1 MGRQP
6 WIENAVV
13 IAPRMKLS
21 APLTRR
27 PATAVHP
34 RATREAKLKIGTSQ
48 PRNGCGRTVHS
59 QGEGAPDEAGA
70 LTSSARGVDPFARG
84 RAFGS
89 GGIGS
94 RMFQTHVCIG
104 QS

>member
-48 PRNGCGRTVHS
+48 PREWLRPDSPLSGRRCT
-59 QGEGAPDEAGA
+59 
-70 LTSSARGVDPFARG
+70 R
-84 RAFGS
+84 
-89 GGIGS
+89 
-94 RMFQTHVCIG
+94 
-104 QS
+104 